1 MKRLKLPCK
10 KTAVILF
17 SVFFFVYAAD
27 RFTKWLVLVNL
38 ELGERAEVIPGILR
52 FTYQQ
57 NTGGA
62 FSAFSQIGWL
72 FVIAVPAAV
81 VALILCMFFGVISH
95 PLGIVSCVCILGGA
109 IGNYTDR
116 LMYGYVIDMIDVYCI
131 HFAVFNVADCFITVG
146 CILLGISLFLPQK
159 KDETKETCGN

>member
-1 MKRLKLPCK
+1 MKRLKLPSRK
-10 KTAVILF
+10 NAILLF
-17 SVFFFVYAAD
+17 FVFFFVFTAD
-27 RFTKWLVLVNL
+27 RITKWLVLAHL
-38 ELGERAEVIPGILR
+38 SLGERAEIIPGILR

-62 FSAFSQIGWL
+62 FSAFSQISWL

-81 VALILCMFFGVISH
+81 LLLILCMLFGVISH
-95 PLGIVSCVCILGGA
+95 PLGVVSCVCILGGA

-131 HFAVFNVADCFITVG
+131 RFAVFNVADCFITIG

-159 KDETKETCGN
+159 KDETKKTCRN